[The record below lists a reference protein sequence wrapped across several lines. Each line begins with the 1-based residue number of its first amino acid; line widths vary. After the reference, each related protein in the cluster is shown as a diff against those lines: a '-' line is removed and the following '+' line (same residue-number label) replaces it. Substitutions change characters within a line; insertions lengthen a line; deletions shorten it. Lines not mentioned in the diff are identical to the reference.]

1 MSTSDDTSLLA
12 HLAYKFGG
20 GETVATEALGY
31 ILGRYPA
38 ALAAL
43 RDMLKVDGADV
54 GPLVRVETEKVNV
67 EEGKRDRIDLAA
79 YDEAGA
85 ERVLVEVKFWADLE
99 DNQPAEYLRRFPDD
113 GNVSVLLFVAP
124 ESRLETLWPQIR
136 DMAQRGNFTLND
148 VSETG
153 HLRAAAVTGGNRLML
168 TSWRSL
174 LKEMRSRAAT
184 DGDSS
189 AEQDIRQ
196 LNGLCEQ
203 EDAAAFR
210 PLTAV
215 ELGPELPRRLLGYRR
230 LVDDATASLVR
241 EGRAKVEG
249 LQVSQRSTGYGRY
262 IHVGSKKSSTWACAR
277 LGVDYELWA
286 KKAEKTPIWIQFD
299 NDTTTMPLNEIL
311 RRLGRNDG
319 ALPLQLRTGVEYK
332 EVHNDLVNQL
342 CDLADR
348 IAPAAEAS

>member
-1 MSTSDDTSLLA
+1 MNTSDDTSLLA

-31 ILGRYPA
+31 ILDRYPS

-43 RDMLKVDGADV
+43 RDVLKVDGADV

-67 EEGKRDRIDLAA
+67 VEGKRDRIDLAA

-99 DNQPAEYLRRFPDD
+99 DNQPAEYLRRLPDD
-113 GNVSVLLFVAP
+113 DHLSVLLFVVP
-124 ESRLETLWPQIR
+124 EYRLETLWPKIR
-136 DMAQRGNFTLND
+136 DMAQRESFTLKD
-148 VSETG
+148 MPATG
-153 HLRAAAVTGGNRLML
+153 HLRAAAVAGGNRRLML

-203 EDAAAFR
+203 EDAAAFL
-210 PLTAV
+210 PLTAA
-215 ELGPELPRRLLGYRR
+215 ELGPEFPRPRRMCDFRR
-230 LVDDATASLVR
+230 LVDDAVELLVQK
-241 EGRAKVEG
+241 GRAKVEG
-249 LQVSQRSTGYGRY
+249 LRGAPRTKGYGRY
-262 IHVGSKKSSTWACAR
+262 FHIGRNSAWAYAW
-277 LGVDYELWA
+277 LGMDYELY
-286 KKAEKTPIWIQFD
+286 KTPIWIQFD
-299 NDTTTMPLNEIL
+299 NAETAMLLNEIL
-311 RRLGRNDG
+311 KRLGRNDRDV
-319 ALPLQLRTGVEYK
+319 PLRLRTGVEYK
-332 EVHNDLVNQL
+332 EVIEDLVNQL
-342 CDLADR
+342 CELADR
-348 IAPAAEAS
+348 LAPASEAS

>member
-31 ILGRYPA
+31 ILDRYPS

-43 RDMLKVDGADV
+43 RDVLKVDGADV

-67 EEGKRDRIDLAA
+67 VEGKRDRIDLAA

-99 DNQPAEYLRRFPDD
+99 DNQPAEYLRRLPDD

-153 HLRAAAVTGGNRLML
+153 HLRAAAVAGGNRRLML

-184 DGDSS
+184 CGDSS

-203 EDAAAFR
+203 EDAAAFL
-210 PLTAV
+210 PLTAT
-215 ELGPELPRRLLGYRR
+215 ELGPEFPHQRRMLDFRR
-230 LVDDATASLVR
+230 LVDDAVELLVQK
-241 EGRAKVEG
+241 GRAKVEG
-249 LQVSQRSTGYGRY
+249 LRGAPRTKGYGRY
-262 IHVGSKKSSTWACAR
+262 FHIGRNSAWAYAW
-277 LGVDYELWA
+277 LGVDYELY
-286 KKAEKTPIWIQFD
+286 KTPIWIQFD
-299 NDTTTMPLNEIL
+299 NTETTMQLNEIL
-311 RRLGRNDG
+311 KRLGRNDPDVI
-319 ALPLQLRTGVEYK
+319 LRLRTGVEYE
-332 EVHNDLVNQL
+332 EVLKDLVNQL
-342 CDLADR
+342 CELADR
-348 IAPAAEAS
+348 LAPASEAS

>member
-12 HLAYKFGG
+12 HLAYKFSRS
-20 GETVATEALGY
+20 ETVATEALGY
-31 ILGRYPA
+31 ILRRHTA

-43 RDMLKVDGADV
+43 RDMLKSGGADV
-54 GPLVRVETEKVNV
+54 GPIERVETEKVNV

-99 DNQPAEYLRRFPDD
+99 DNQPAEYLRRLPDD
-113 GNVSVLLFVAP
+113 DHLSVLLFVVP
-124 ESRLETLWPQIR
+124 EYRLETLWPKIR
-136 DMAQRGNFTLND
+136 GMAQRGRFTLND

-153 HLRAAAVTGGNRLML
+153 HLRAATVAGGNRRLML

-184 DGDSS
+184 CGDSS

-203 EDAAAFR
+203 EDAAAFL
-210 PLTAV
+210 PLTAA
-215 ELGPELPRRLLGYRR
+215 ELGPEFPRQRRRLDFRR
-230 LVDDATASLVR
+230 LVDDAVELLVQK
-241 EGRAKVEG
+241 GLAKVEG
-249 LQVSQRSTGYGRY
+249 LRGAPRTKGYGRY
-262 IHVGSKKSSTWACAR
+262 FHIGRNSAWAYAW
-277 LGVDYELWA
+277 LGMDYELY
-286 KKAEKTPIWIQFD
+286 KTPIWIQFD
-299 NDTTTMPLNEIL
+299 DAETTMPLNEIL
-311 RRLGRNDG
+311 KRLGRNDRDVP
-319 ALPLQLRTGVEYK
+319 LPLRTGVEYK
-332 EVHNDLVNQL
+332 EVIEDLVNQL

-348 IAPAAEAS
+348 VATPSETS